1 LAPSAWCVKS
11 QRKFPSAQLSAVHL
25 SDDLHAKV
33 NAPTVEELIAEI
45 KIEYQKLGPFLDL
58 EVLPEPQRSRTEGGL
73 TMGGRAVEY
82 GRRPGA

>member
-1 LAPSAWCVKS
+1 M
-11 QRKFPSAQLSAVHL
+11 LSEIPPPN
-25 SDDLHAKV
+25 SNRIPDGT

-73 TMGGRAVEY
+73 TMGGRAVES